1 MNSKLL
7 EEAFTRIKSTA
18 TSLGLELSTHKTD
31 LIHWRTPREKVARSE
46 HPIVVD
52 GECIQPVPKAVKW
65 LGFYFENNHGTWTH
79 YANRLAL
86 AQAAFDRIKRLSS
99 PGGRLTPYSAR
110 RMAKAIIIP
119 TLLYGAEFLDPR
131 ATMRHKM
138 EVQLNRV
145 KWWITNCFYSTNTNV
160 LSAEACIMPVDLYL
174 EQIRDMAAIRWST
187 ALPNNNIATALFPA
201 GFLLHDSFRLPS
213 NRRAAFSKAGGMK
226 PKTCDSTSCTSVQR
240 ILPIDDVARRARL
253 LFSKWPVPRKP
264 NIWSPPD
271 PNECEYYEN
280 TLKQVREHIHL
291 KWKLL
296 NYPEYY
302 GYRPAFRTC
311 WRFMTIN
318 KFAASRL
325 HQMRAGKS
333 YLKAQKDWRNPEAS
347 ELCPRC
353 ENEPETFEH
362 IIASCQAL
370 ASARVGQPDEVFD
383 ISPESLIWAE
393 NKKGWDLM
401 KCLISFISLNKLNF
415 PSNMDVFPFTRASQ
429 IQS

>member
-1 MNSKLL
+1 
-7 EEAFTRIKSTA
+7 
-18 TSLGLELSTHKTD
+18 
-31 LIHWRTPREKVARSE
+31 
-46 HPIVVD
+46 VVD
-52 GECIQPVPKAVKW
+52 GECIQPAPKVVKW
-65 LGFYFENNHGTWTH
+65 LGFHFENNHGTWTH

-86 AQAAFDRIKRLSS
+86 VQAAFDSIKRLSS

-110 RMAKAIIIP
+110 RMAKANIIP
-119 TLLYGAEFLDPR
+119 TLLYSAEFLDPS

-138 EVQLNRV
+138 EVLLNRV
-145 KWWITNCFYSTNTNV
+145 KRWITNCFYSTNTNV

-187 ALPNNNIATALFPA
+187 ALPDNNIAMALFPP
-201 GFLLHDSFRLPS
+201 GFPLHDSFCLPS
-213 NRRAAFSKAGGMK
+213 NRRAAFSKTGGMK
-226 PKTCDSTSCTSVQR
+226 PKTWDSTSYTSVQW

-253 LFSKWPVPRKP
+253 LFSKWPVPRKL

-271 PNECEYYEN
+271 PDECEYYDN

-302 GYRPAFRTC
+302 GYRLVFRTC

-333 YLKAQKDWRNPEAS
+333 YLKAQNDWTNPEAS
-347 ELCPRC
+347 VLCPRC

-362 IIASCQAL
+362 VIADCQAL
-370 ASARVGQPDEVFD
+370 TSARVGQPDEIFD
-383 ISPESLIWAE
+383 ISLESLIWAE
-393 NKKGWDLM
+393 NKKG
-401 KCLISFISLNKLNF
+401 
-415 PSNMDVFPFTRASQ
+415 
-429 IQS
+429 